1 MAKYVY
7 FFGGGKAEGRADM
20 KDLLG
25 GKGANLAEM
34 SNLALPVPPGL
45 SITTEVCKYYHEH
58 DRVYPS
64 EMQPQ
69 IDANLAKLEQEMG
82 KKFGDESNP
91 LLVSVRSGAAVSMP
105 GMMDTVLNLGL
116 NDKSVL
122 GLVRQSGNERFAW
135 DAYRRL
141 VNMFG
146 NVVLGLGHEAFEHE
160 MDALKKKKK
169 AKIDTDLDAA
179 ALKELVEIYKKVIKA
194 KAKQE
199 FPQDPRTQLK
209 LAIDAVFG
217 SWNNPRAIKYREIN
231 RIRGLLG
238 TAINVQTMV
247 FGNLGEDSGTG
258 VCFTR
263 DPSTGENVFY
273 GEYLMNAQGEDV
285 VAGIRTP
292 SPMSALKEQ
301 MPEIYNQLEGIRHTL
316 ENHYKEMQDIEF
328 TIQQGRLFILQT
340 RKGKRTA
347 AAAVKTAVDMVN
359 EGMVDKLEAILRIDP
374 YQMEQ
379 LLHDRFDPKAKK
391 EKIAKGLPASPGAAT
406 GQVVFNAK
414 DAEAMVEKDNKAKVI
429 LVRVETSPE
438 DIGGMH
444 VSQGILTARGGMTS
458 HAAVVGRGMGKCC
471 VVGCNLLEVDYKA
484 KKFTVGGRT
493 VKQGDWISLDGSMGE
508 VYLGKVPAIPP
519 SVSGDLSTL
528 LDWADEARKLKVR
541 ANADIPIDAKVA
553 RAYKAEGIGLCRTEH
568 MFFAPDRIYWMRRM
582 IMANDTKERKAALA
596 KILPYQR
603 KDFIGLFKEMDGL
616 PVTIRLLDPPL
627 HEFLPQDDATQ
638 RAMAKQ
644 MQDDGL
650 DIDVKDIKAKVA
662 ALHEL
667 NPMLGLRGCRL
678 GITYPEISEMQ
689 AQAILEAACECAK
702 KGIRVFPEI
711 MVPLVGTVM
720 EMKLQH
726 DLIKETADKV
736 LEKKGT
742 KVEYKIGTMIEI
754 PRAALVADD
763 IAQIAEFFSFGTNDL
778 TQMGFGYSRD
788 DIGSFLPGYLQKGI
802 LPDDPFQRLD
812 QGGIGQ
818 LIKIGIEKGRK
829 TRPDLKVG
837 ICGEHGG
844 DPDSVGFCHKA
855 GMNYVSCSP
864 YRVPVARLAA
874 AQAAIKD
881 TRQLKVVGEA

>member
-7 FFGGGKAEGRADM
+7 YFGGGKAEGKAEM

-34 SNLALPVPPGL
+34 SNLGLPVPPGF
-45 SITTEVCKYYHEH
+45 SISTEVCQYFYEH
-58 DRVYPS
+58 GRQYPP

-69 IDANLAKLEQEMG
+69 IDESLARLEQEMG
-82 KKFGDESNP
+82 KKFGDPDNP

-116 NDKSVL
+116 NDKSVD
-122 GLVRQSGNERFAW
+122 GLARMSGNERFAW

-160 MDALKKKKK
+160 MDKLKKQKK

-179 ALKELVEIYKKVIKA
+179 ALKELVSIYKGVIKA
-194 KAKQE
+194 KAKRE
-199 FPQDPRTQLK
+199 FPQEPREQLR

-238 TAINVQTMV
+238 TAVNVQTMV

-292 SPMSALKEQ
+292 QPISTLKEQ
-301 MPEIYNQLEGIRHTL
+301 NPPIYDELEGYRTKL
-316 ENHYKEMQDIEF
+316 EQHYREMQDIEF
-328 TIQQGRLFILQT
+328 TIEKGRLFILQT

-347 AAAVKTAVDMVN
+347 AAAVKIVVDMVT
-359 EGMVDKLEAILRIDP
+359 EKMIDEQEAVLRIDP

-379 LLHDRFDPKAKK
+379 LLHDRFDPKAKRQQ
-391 EKIAKGLPASPGAAT
+391 IAKGLPASPGAAT

-414 DAEAMVEKDNKAKVI
+414 DAEAMVEEDKSAKVV

-444 VSQGILTARGGMTS
+444 VAQGILTARGGMTS

-471 VVGCNLLEVDYKA
+471 VVGCSALNIDYKA
-484 KKFTVGGRT
+484 KKFTVNGVT
-493 VKQGDWISLDGSMGE
+493 VKQGQWISLDGTAGE
-508 VYLGKVPAIPP
+508 VYLGQVPTIPP
-519 SVSGDLSTL
+519 SVSGDLATL
-528 LDWADEARKLKVR
+528 LGWADANRKLRVR
-541 ANADIPIDAKVA
+541 TNADTPGDAKVA
-553 RAYKAEGIGLCRTEH
+553 RGYNAEGIGLCRTEH

-582 IMANDTKERKAALA
+582 IMANDVKERKAALA
-596 KILPYQR
+596 KLLPYQR
-603 KDFIGLFKEMDGL
+603 KDFVGIFKAMDGL
-616 PVTIRLLDPPL
+616 AVTIRLLDPPL

-638 RAMAKQ
+638 KEMAKQ
-644 MQDDGL
+644 MGVE
-650 DIDVKDIKAKVA
+650 VKAVKAKVSS
-662 ALHEL
+662 LHEL

-678 GITYPEISEMQ
+678 GITMPEVSAMQ
-689 AQAILEAACECAK
+689 AQAIMEAACECQK
-702 KGIRVFPEI
+702 KGIKVFPEI

-720 EMKLQH
+720 EMKLQY
-726 DLIKETADKV
+726 DVIKETAEKV
-736 LEKKGT
+736 IEKKGV

-754 PRAALVADD
+754 PRAALVADE
-763 IAQIAEFFSFGTNDL
+763 IAGIAEFFSFGTNDL

-788 DIGSFLPGYLQKGI
+788 DVGTFLPTYISKGI

-818 LIKIGIEKGRK
+818 LIKIGVEKGRK

-844 DPDSVGFCHKA
+844 DPDSVVFCHKV

-864 YRVPVARLAA
+864 FRVPVARLAA
-874 AQAAIKD
+874 AQAAIKE
-881 TRQLKVVGEA
+881 TRTLKIVGEA

>member
-1 MAKYVY
+1 M
-7 FFGGGKAEGRADM
+7 
-20 KDLLG
+20 
-25 GKGANLAEM
+25 
-34 SNLALPVPPGL
+34 
-45 SITTEVCKYYHEH
+45 
-58 DRVYPS
+58 
-64 EMQPQ
+64 
-69 IDANLAKLEQEMG
+69 
-82 KKFGDESNP
+82 
-91 LLVSVRSGAAVSMP
+91 
-105 GMMDTVLNLGL
+105 
-116 NDKSVL
+116 
-122 GLVRQSGNERFAW
+122 SGNERFAW

-160 MDALKKKKK
+160 MDKLKKQKK

-179 ALKELVEIYKKVIKA
+179 ALKELVSIYKGVIKA
-194 KAKQE
+194 KAKRE
-199 FPQDPRTQLK
+199 FPQEPREQLR

-238 TAINVQTMV
+238 TAVNVQTMV

-292 SPMSALKEQ
+292 QPISTLKEQ
-301 MPEIYNQLEGIRHTL
+301 NPPIYDELEGYRTKL
-316 ENHYKEMQDIEF
+316 EQHYREMQDIEF
-328 TIQQGRLFILQT
+328 TIEKGRLFILQT

-347 AAAVKTAVDMVN
+347 AAAVKIVVDMVT
-359 EGMVDKLEAILRIDP
+359 EKMIDEQEAVLRIDP

-379 LLHDRFDPKAKK
+379 LLHDRFDPKAKRQQ
-391 EKIAKGLPASPGAAT
+391 IAKGLPASPGAAT

-414 DAEAMVEKDNKAKVI
+414 DAEAMVEEDKSAKVV

-444 VSQGILTARGGMTS
+444 VAQGILTARGGMTS

-471 VVGCNLLEVDYKA
+471 VVGCSALNIDYKA
-484 KKFTVGGRT
+484 KKFTVNGVT
-493 VKQGDWISLDGSMGE
+493 VKQGQWISLDGTAGE
-508 VYLGKVPAIPP
+508 VYLGQVPTIPP
-519 SVSGDLSTL
+519 SVSGDLATL
-528 LDWADEARKLKVR
+528 LGWADANRKLRVR
-541 ANADIPIDAKVA
+541 TNADTPGDAKVA
-553 RAYKAEGIGLCRTEH
+553 RGYNAEGIGLCRTEH

-582 IMANDTKERKAALA
+582 IMANDVKERKAALA
-596 KILPYQR
+596 KLLPYQR
-603 KDFIGLFKEMDGL
+603 KDFVGIFKAMDGL
-616 PVTIRLLDPPL
+616 AVTIRLLDPPL

-638 RAMAKQ
+638 KEMAKQ
-644 MQDDGL
+644 MGVE
-650 DIDVKDIKAKVA
+650 VKAVKAKVSS
-662 ALHEL
+662 LHEL

-678 GITYPEISEMQ
+678 GITMPEVSAMQ
-689 AQAILEAACECAK
+689 AQAIMEAACECQK
-702 KGIRVFPEI
+702 KGIKVFPEI

-720 EMKLQH
+720 EMKLQY
-726 DLIKETADKV
+726 DVIKETAEKV
-736 LEKKGT
+736 IEKKGV

-754 PRAALVADD
+754 PRAALVADE
-763 IAQIAEFFSFGTNDL
+763 IAGIAEFFSFGTNDL

-788 DIGSFLPGYLQKGI
+788 DVGTFLPTYISKGI

-818 LIKIGIEKGRK
+818 LIKIGVEKGRK

-844 DPDSVGFCHKA
+844 DPDSVVFCHKV

-864 YRVPVARLAA
+864 FRVPVARLAA
-874 AQAAIKD
+874 AQAAIKE
-881 TRQLKVVGEA
+881 TRTLKIVGEA